1 MVIAFTILTFALKS
15 VILIYF
21 VLSSFLNIH
30 VTKKKK
36 NEQYIK
42 TDDILTTWSA
52 KTLNA
57 NFAKIFSVVS

>member
-1 MVIAFTILTFALKS
+1 MVDNKKITFFVKTFLPMVIAFNILTFALKS

-36 NEQYIK
+36 RMNNI
-42 TDDILTTWSA
+42 
-52 KTLNA
+52 
-57 NFAKIFSVVS
+57 